1 MLNKEPLATD
11 RRAFHRSVVGGL
23 GVAIAATWG
32 TTASATESESHP
44 QSCREAVER
53 LLGGNKRFVSGKL
66 LHPHISQQ
74 WRERLTAGQQPF
86 ATILGC
92 SDSRVPPEML
102 FDQGFGD
109 LFVIRVAGNVVDPVV
124 TGSVE
129 YGVEHLKTQVV
140 IVMGHEGCGAVTA
153 AMHSKEQREREPN
166 EIQSLISKIRPAL
179 QKVPPAEE
187 IKNRLAAAVESNV
200 RWSVSQLK
208 LVPDLAEA
216 VRKERTVI
224 MGCVYDLE
232 TGRVRTL

>member
-1 MLNKEPLATD
+1 MAAPLTQA
-11 RRAFHRSVVGGL
+11 
-23 GVAIAATWG
+23 
-32 TTASATESESHP
+32 ASAAEPEPHP

-53 LLGGNKRFVSGKL
+53 LLGGNARFVSGKL
-66 LHPHISQQ
+66 LHPHISEQ
-74 WRERLTAGQQPF
+74 WRERLTAGQQPI

-109 LFVIRVAGNVVDPVV
+109 LFVIRVAGNVVGADI

-129 YGVEHLKTQVV
+129 YGVDHLKTQVV

-153 AMHSKEQREREPN
+153 ALRSNEQQAKEPD
-166 EIQSLISKIRPAL
+166 EIQTLVSKVTPAL
-179 QKVPPAEE
+179 RNVATEGE
-187 IKNRLAAAVESNV
+187 FETRLAAAVDANV
-200 RWSVSQLK
+200 RWSVKQLNA
-208 LVPDLAEA
+208 VPDLANA
-216 VRKERTVI
+216 VREQRTLI

>member
-1 MLNKEPLATD
+1 MTAPLPQAVSAAEPE
-11 RRAFHRSVVGGL
+11 R
-23 GVAIAATWG
+23 
-32 TTASATESESHP
+32 HP

-53 LLGGNKRFVSGKL
+53 LLGGNARFVSGKL

-92 SDSRVPPEML
+92 SDSRVPPEIL

-153 AMHSKEQREREPN
+153 ALRSNEQQAKEPD
-166 EIQSLISKIRPAL
+166 EIKTLVSKIAL
-179 QKVPPAEE
+179 ALRNVATEGE
-187 IKNRLAAAVESNV
+187 FETRLAAAVDANV
-200 RWSVSQLK
+200 RWSVKQLNA
-208 LVPDLAEA
+208 VPDLAKA
-216 VRKERTVI
+216 VREQRTLI
-224 MGCVYDLE
+224 MGCVYDLD

>member
-1 MLNKEPLATD
+1 
-11 RRAFHRSVVGGL
+11 
-23 GVAIAATWG
+23 
-32 TTASATESESHP
+32 
-44 QSCREAVER
+44 
-53 LLGGNKRFVSGKL
+53 
-66 LHPHISQQ
+66 
-74 WRERLTAGQQPF
+74 
-86 ATILGC
+86 
-92 SDSRVPPEML
+92 
-102 FDQGFGD
+102 
-109 LFVIRVAGNVVDPVV
+109 
-124 TGSVE
+124 
-129 YGVEHLKTQVV
+129 
-140 IVMGHEGCGAVTA
+140 VTA